1 MPKFF
6 RTLLLVLCALTAM
19 SVELHALNASA
30 SGLPTHE
37 VVVYAPFSDGQVLQM
52 AAVSAPSFNNVN
64 SMLNRKVSSRG
75 NYNRNTRNTSS
86 GSYGGSVI
94 SKQTRTV
101 RTVGATTNSRGGSYS
116 GSTTTRRGATYSA
129 TGGAADRLGVAN
141 VVRTTTSMR
150 GQAED
155 NTTTNSTPNNGLGTG
170 ENDLIPGQLPDVVPE
185 TPIGDAILPL
195 LLMLSFYAAY
205 CFIRRKKRD
214 NNNETATS
222 IAAK

>member
-1 MPKFF
+1 MPTYF
-6 RTLLLVLCALTAM
+6 RTFLLVLCAFVAM
-19 SVELHALNASA
+19 SVEMQALNASA

-94 SKQTRTV
+94 SNRMRTV

-141 VVRTTTSMR
+141 VVRTTTAMR
-150 GQAED
+150 GQTED
-155 NTTTNSTPNNGLGTG
+155 NTTTNSTPNNGLGIG
-170 ENDLIPGQLPDVVPE
+170 ENDLLPGQLPDVVPE

-205 CFIRRKKRD
+205 CFIRRKSLARSHVS
-214 NNNETATS
+214 ATTV
-222 IAAK
+222 AE

>member
-19 SVELHALNASA
+19 SVEMHALNASA

-37 VVVYAPFSDGQVLQM
+37 VVVYAPFSDGHVLQM
-52 AAVSAPSFNNVN
+52 AAVSAPSFHNVN

-94 SKQTRTV
+94 SNRTRTV

-150 GQAED
+150 GQTE
-155 NTTTNSTPNNGLGTG
+155 TSSG
-170 ENDLIPGQLPDVVPE
+170 ESIVGGGDLRPGELPVVVPE

-214 NNNETATS
+214 NNNEAVTS
-222 IAAK
+222 GAAK

>member
-1 MPKFF
+1 MPTYF
-6 RTLLLVLCALTAM
+6 RTFLLVLCAFVAM
-19 SVELHALNASA
+19 SVEMQALNASA

-52 AAVSAPSFNNVN
+52 AAVSAPSFTNAN
-64 SMLNRKVSSRG
+64 SLLNRKVSSRG
-75 NYNRNTRNTSS
+75 NYNRNTRNASS

-94 SKQTRTV
+94 SKRTHTV

-116 GSTTTRRGATYSA
+116 GSTTARRGATYSV

-141 VVRTTTSMR
+141 VVRTTTIMR
-150 GQAED
+150 EQAED
-155 NTTTNSTPNNGLGTG
+155 NTTTNSTPNNGLGIG
-170 ENDLIPGQLPDVVPE
+170 ENDLRPGEL

-195 LLMLSFYAAY
+195 LLMLSIYAAY

-214 NNNETATS
+214 NNNEVATS

>member
-1 MPKFF
+1 MPTYF
-6 RTLLLVLCALTAM
+6 RTFLLVLCALVAM
-19 SVELHALNASA
+19 SVEMQALNASA
-30 SGLPTHE
+30 SGLPTRE

-52 AAVSAPSFNNVN
+52 AAVSAPSFTNAN
-64 SMLNRKVSSRG
+64 SLLNRKVSSRG

-94 SKQTRTV
+94 SKRTHTV
-101 RTVGATTNSRGGSYS
+101 RTVGATANSRGGSYN
-116 GSTTTRRGATYSA
+116 GSTTARRGATYSA

-141 VVRTTTSMR
+141 VVRTTTIMR
-150 GQAED
+150 EQSED
-155 NTTTNSTPNNGLGTG
+155 NTNTNSTPNNGLGIG
-170 ENDLIPGQLPDVVPE
+170 ENDLRPGEL

-214 NNNETATS
+214 NNNEVATP

>member
-1 MPKFF
+1 MQ
-6 RTLLLVLCALTAM
+6 
-19 SVELHALNASA
+19 ALNASA
-30 SGLPTHE
+30 SGLPTRE

-52 AAVSAPSFNNVN
+52 AAVSAPSFTNAN
-64 SMLNRKVSSRG
+64 SLLNRKVSSRG

-86 GSYGGSVI
+86 GAQGGSVI
-94 SKQTRTV
+94 SKRTHTV
-101 RTVGATTNSRGGSYS
+101 RTVGATANSRGGSYS
-116 GSTTTRRGATYSA
+116 GSTTARRGATYSA

-141 VVRTTTSMR
+141 VVRTTTIMR
-150 GQAED
+150 EQAED
-155 NTTTNSTPNNGLGTG
+155 NTTTNSTPNNGLGIG
-170 ENDLIPGQLPDVVPE
+170 ENDLRPGEL

-214 NNNETATS
+214 SNNEAVTP

>member
-1 MPKFF
+1 MPTYF
-6 RTLLLVLCALTAM
+6 RTFLLVLCALVAM
-19 SVELHALNASA
+19 SVEMQALNASA
-30 SGLPTHE
+30 SGLPTRE
-37 VVVYAPFSDGQVLQM
+37 VVVYAPFSDGHVLQM
-52 AAVSAPSFNNVN
+52 AAVSAPSFTNAN
-64 SMLNRKVSSRG
+64 SLLNRKVSSRG

-94 SKQTRTV
+94 SKRTHTV
-101 RTVGATTNSRGGSYS
+101 RSVGATANSRGGSYS
-116 GSTTTRRGATYSA
+116 GSTTARRGATYSA

-141 VVRTTTSMR
+141 VVRTTTIMR
-150 GQAED
+150 EQSED
-155 NTTTNSTPNNGLGTG
+155 NTTTNSTPSNGLGIDF
-170 ENDLIPGQLPDVVPE
+170 ENDMRPGEL

-214 NNNETATS
+214 NNNEVATS

>member
-1 MPKFF
+1 MPTYF
-6 RTLLLVLCALTAM
+6 RTFLLVLCALVAM
-19 SVELHALNASA
+19 SVEMQALNASA
-30 SGLPTHE
+30 SGLPTRE
-37 VVVYAPFSDGQVLQM
+37 AVVYAPFSDGHVLQM

-94 SKQTRTV
+94 SKRTHTV
-101 RTVGATTNSRGGSYS
+101 RTVGATANSRGGSYS
-116 GSTTTRRGATYSA
+116 GSTTARRGATYSA

-141 VVRTTTSMR
+141 VVRTTTIMR
-150 GQAED
+150 EQSED
-155 NTTTNSTPNNGLGTG
+155 NTTTNSTPSNGLGIDF
-170 ENDLIPGQLPDVVPE
+170 ENDMRPGEL

-214 NNNETATS
+214 NNNEVATS

>member
-1 MPKFF
+1 MPTYF
-6 RTLLLVLCALTAM
+6 RTFLLVLCAFVAM
-19 SVELHALNASA
+19 SVEMQALNASA
-30 SGLPTHE
+30 SGLPTRE

-52 AAVSAPSFNNVN
+52 AAVSAPSFTNAN
-64 SMLNRKVSSRG
+64 SLLNRKVSSRG

-86 GSYGGSVI
+86 GSYGSSVI
-94 SKQTRTV
+94 SKRTHTV

-116 GSTTTRRGATYSA
+116 GSTTARRGATYSA

-141 VVRTTTSMR
+141 VVRTTTIMR
-150 GQAED
+150 EQAED
-155 NTTTNSTPNNGLGTG
+155 NTTTNSTPNNGLGIG
-170 ENDLIPGQLPDVVPE
+170 ENDLRPGEL

-214 NNNETATS
+214 NNNEAATS

>member
-1 MPKFF
+1 MPTYF
-6 RTLLLVLCALTAM
+6 RTFLLVLCAFVAM
-19 SVELHALNASA
+19 SVEMQALNASA
-30 SGLPTHE
+30 SVLPTRE

-52 AAVSAPSFNNVN
+52 AAVSAPSFTNAN
-64 SMLNRKVSSRG
+64 SLLNRKVSSRG

-94 SKQTRTV
+94 SKRTHTV
-101 RTVGATTNSRGGSYS
+101 RSVGASTNSRGGSYS
-116 GSTTTRRGATYSA
+116 GSTTARRGATYSA

-141 VVRTTTSMR
+141 VVHTTTIMR
-150 GQAED
+150 EQAEGNNTNNTPD
-155 NTTTNSTPNNGLGTG
+155 NTLGVETDKDLRPG
-170 ENDLIPGQLPDVVPE
+170 EL

-214 NNNETATS
+214 NNNEVATS

>member
-1 MPKFF
+1 MPTYF
-6 RTLLLVLCALTAM
+6 RTFLLVLCAFVAM
-19 SVELHALNASA
+19 SVEMQALNASA

-52 AAVSAPSFNNVN
+52 AAVGAPSFNNVN
-64 SMLNRKVSSRG
+64 SILNRKVSSRG

-94 SKQTRTV
+94 SKRTHTV
-101 RTVGATTNSRGGSYS
+101 RTVGATANSRGGSYS
-116 GSTTTRRGATYSA
+116 GSTTARRGATYSA

-141 VVRTTTSMR
+141 VVRTTTIMR
-150 GQAED
+150 EQAED
-155 NTTTNSTPNNGLGTG
+155 NTTTNSTPNNGLGIG
-170 ENDLIPGQLPDVVPE
+170 ANDLRPGEL
-185 TPIGDAILPL
+185 PIGDAILPL

-214 NNNETATS
+214 NNNEVATP

>member
-1 MPKFF
+1 MPTYF
-6 RTLLLVLCALTAM
+6 RTFLLVLCALVAM
-19 SVELHALNASA
+19 SVEMQALNASA

-37 VVVYAPFSDGQVLQM
+37 VVVYAPFSDGQGLQM
-52 AAVSAPSFNNVN
+52 AAVSAPSFTNAN
-64 SMLNRKVSSRG
+64 SLLNRKVSSRG

-94 SKQTRTV
+94 SKRTHTV
-101 RTVGATTNSRGGSYS
+101 RSVGATANSRGGSYS
-116 GSTTTRRGATYSA
+116 GSTTARRGATYSA

-141 VVRTTTSMR
+141 VVRTTTIMR
-150 GQAED
+150 EQSED
-155 NTTTNSTPNNGLGTG
+155 NTTTNSTPNNGLGVG
-170 ENDLIPGQLPDVVPE
+170 ENDLRPGEL

-214 NNNETATS
+214 NNNEAATP

>member
-1 MPKFF
+1 MPTYF
-6 RTLLLVLCALTAM
+6 RTFLLVLCALVAM
-19 SVELHALNASA
+19 SVEMQALNASA
-30 SGLPTHE
+30 SGLPTRE
-37 VVVYAPFSDGQVLQM
+37 AVVYAPFSDGQVLQM
-52 AAVSAPSFNNVN
+52 AAVSAPSFTNAN
-64 SMLNRKVSSRG
+64 SLLNRKVSSRG

-94 SKQTRTV
+94 SKRTHTV
-101 RTVGATTNSRGGSYS
+101 RTVGATANSRGGSYS
-116 GSTTTRRGATYSA
+116 GSTTARRGATYSA

-141 VVRTTTSMR
+141 VVRTTTIMR
-150 GQAED
+150 EQAED
-155 NTTTNSTPNNGLGTG
+155 NTNTNSTPNNGLGIDF
-170 ENDLIPGQLPDVVPE
+170 ENDMRPGEL

-214 NNNETATS
+214 NNNEAATP

>member
-1 MPKFF
+1 MPTYF
-6 RTLLLVLCALTAM
+6 RTFLLVLCAFVAM
-19 SVELHALNASA
+19 SVEMQALNASA

-37 VVVYAPFSDGQVLQM
+37 VVVYAPFSDGHVLQM
-52 AAVSAPSFNNVN
+52 AAVSAPSFTNTN
-64 SMLNRKVSSRG
+64 SLLNRKVSSRG

-94 SKQTRTV
+94 SKRTHTV
-101 RTVGATTNSRGGSYS
+101 RSVGASTNSRGGSYN
-116 GSTTTRRGATYSA
+116 GSTTARRGATYSA

-141 VVRTTTSMR
+141 VVRTTTIMR
-150 GQAED
+150 EQSED
-155 NTTTNSTPNNGLGTG
+155 NTTTNSTPNNGLGIG
-170 ENDLIPGQLPDVVPE
+170 ENDLRPGEL

-214 NNNETATS
+214 SNNEAATP

>member
-1 MPKFF
+1 M
-6 RTLLLVLCALTAM
+6 LCAFVAM
-19 SVELHALNASA
+19 SVEMQALNASA
-30 SGLPTHE
+30 SGLPTRE

-64 SMLNRKVSSRG
+64 SILNRKVNSRG
-75 NYNRNTRNTSS
+75 NYNRNTRNTYS

-94 SKQTRTV
+94 SKRTHTV
-101 RTVGATTNSRGGSYS
+101 RSVGATADSRGGSYS
-116 GSTTTRRGATYSA
+116 GSTTARRGATYSA

-141 VVRTTTSMR
+141 VVRTTTIMR
-150 GQAED
+150 EQSED
-155 NTTTNSTPNNGLGTG
+155 NTTTNSTPSNGLGIDF
-170 ENDLIPGQLPDVVPE
+170 ENDMRPGEL

-214 NNNETATS
+214 NNNEVATS